1 MFIVDF
7 FTNELYGFYD
17 TVAVILIVFIAFIV
31 IKYKLKKNTNEVRQD
46 DTVATDKYT
55 KKIFCEYDVDK
66 KLVEILRE
74 GEEIDSLR
82 GLKTFNDY
90 DAFELAQSI
99 INFIDNSEKIGKELN
114 GIKNADLPLDLSV
127 STYYC
132 SCEIIDLKQGVCEVS
147 INLTDKFIMNINSFF
162 NIKDFQ
168 DLEKYMR
175 KSLVLH
181 RSAYY

>member
-55 KKIFCEYDVDK
+55 KKNFCEYDVDK

-82 GLKTFNDY
+82 GLKTFNNY

-99 INFIDNSEKIGKELN
+99 ISFIDNSEKIGKELN
-114 GIKNADLPLDLSV
+114 GIRNEDLPLNLNV

-132 SCEIIDLKQGVCEVS
+132 TCEIIDLKKGVCKVS
-147 INLTDKFIMNINSFF
+147 IGFTDYFEMNINSFF

-168 DLEKYMR
+168 DLEKYLR
-175 KSLVLH
+175 KSFVLH
-181 RSAYY
+181 SSAYY

>member
-31 IKYKLKKNTNEVRQD
+31 IKYKLKKDTNEVRQD

-55 KKIFCEYDVDK
+55 KKNFCEYDVDK
-66 KLVEILRE
+66 KLIEILRE
-74 GEEIDSLR
+74 GKEIDSLR

-99 INFIDNSEKIGKELN
+99 INFIDNSEKIGKELK
-114 GIKNADLPLDLSV
+114 GIKNSDLPLDLSV

-132 SCEIIDLKQGVCEVS
+132 SCEIS

-181 RSAYY
+181 SSAYY